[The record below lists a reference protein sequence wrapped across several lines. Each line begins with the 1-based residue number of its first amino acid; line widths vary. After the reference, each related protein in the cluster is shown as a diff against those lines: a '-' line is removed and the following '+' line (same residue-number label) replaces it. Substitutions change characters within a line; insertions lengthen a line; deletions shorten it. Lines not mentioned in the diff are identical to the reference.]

1 MKSSP
6 LLLRK
11 RAPLGSRP
19 VCPSQA
25 KSTGTFQTFQNS
37 KLRMAQPAFQAML
50 TPSLAGVF

>member
-11 RAPLGSRP
+11 RAPLGNRP